1 MLVIIDPSTRHPEPE
16 VCSQI
21 INQFAGPACIARP
34 ALSEDIRKD
43 TRPEAPSSESLV
55 ISSLNHLPLN
65 TIQGVI
71 ILGGGAS
78 PAQDYTWQTA
88 LIDWLMQ
95 PLGPISRR
103 RPILGVCY
111 GHQLLG
117 TIFGGTVELLWEGMC
132 AKGFRNVRFSKEV
145 LGLKAEHPHKLVISH
160 REGLRSIPTGWR
172 SLCTTSR
179 ISGPADTAH
188 AIAVEAMYHLESPW
202 WGFQAHIDATPEF
215 LTHNRIEGS
224 LPKPYA
230 GAQVIHSFLKLLS

>member
-34 ALSEDIRKD
+34 ALPQDISID
-43 TRPEAPSSESLV
+43 NRPEAPPSESLV
-55 ISSLNHLPLN
+55 ISSLDHLPLH

-78 PAQDYTWQTA
+78 PAQEHAWQTA
-88 LIDWLMQ
+88 LIDWLTQ
-95 PLGPISRR
+95 SLGPISRR

-117 TIFGGTVELLWEGMC
+117 TIFGGTVELLWDGTC

-145 LGLKAEHPHKLVISH
+145 LGLQADHPHKLVISH
-160 REGLRSIPTGWR
+160 REGLRSIPRGWE
-172 SLCTTSR
+172 SLCITSK
-179 ISGPADTAH
+179 ISGPDDTDCAQ
-188 AIAVEAMYHLESPW
+188 AVEAMYHLEAPW
-202 WGFQAHIDATPEF
+202 WGFQAHVDATPEF

-230 GAQVIHSFLKLLS
+230 GSQVIRSFLTLLS